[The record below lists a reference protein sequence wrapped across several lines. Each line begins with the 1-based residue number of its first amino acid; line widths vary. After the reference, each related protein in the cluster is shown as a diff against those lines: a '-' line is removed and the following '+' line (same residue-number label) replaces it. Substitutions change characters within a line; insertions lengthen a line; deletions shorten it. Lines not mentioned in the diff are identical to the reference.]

1 MFTKKTNDVAEKG
14 FTLIEVLIAIAIF
27 SIGILGTIA
36 MQYRV
41 VSGTTSGNV
50 VSQEMLLAQWV
61 MEQKKTG
68 ADVTTLTSAIPAE
81 VTPGPYTVTITPTN
95 PLGGNAS
102 RFLTVTVSRVGGVG
116 GHPVTIRSL
125 TMGNGI

>member
-1 MFTKKTNDVAEKG
+1 MFTKRPTIVTEKG
-14 FTLIEVLIAIAIF
+14 FTLLEVLIAIAIF
-27 SIGILGTIA
+27 SIGILGTMA

-50 VSQEMLLAQWV
+50 VTQEMLLAQWV
-61 MEQKKTG
+61 MEEKKNG
-68 ADVTTLTSAIPAE
+68 GDVTALDSTVPAGIA
-81 VTPGPYTVTITPTN
+81 PGPYTITVTHTN
-95 PLGGNAS
+95 PLGGSDS
-102 RFLTVTVSRVGGVG
+102 RFMAVTVSRVGGVG